1 MEKKPE
7 CFCSIKQ
14 KWIKMFRAM
23 KLTLMFLLVGVLQL
37 SASVHAQNGKLNVQV
52 ENMQLS
58 ELLWQ
63 LQEES
68 GVVFIYQTDDV
79 KNVKDI
85 SVDMSAA
92 SITNILDEILKDTDL
107 DYIVDD
113 EVVVIKKKEIVPLP
127 AFEVKEQEKKTIK
140 GKVTDKDGIPLP
152 GVSVVIK
159 GTSTGV
165 ATDIDGNYTLEMED
179 ENAVL
184 IFSFVGM
191 LPQEKNYTGQL
202 VLNVE
207 LFQDT
212 EGLEEVVVIGY
223 GTISRERATGATT
236 KVDPVVLQNTQNVS
250 YADALIGIVPGMY
263 VEENFSSPDA
273 SPDIILR
280 GIGSISSNV
289 SPLVVVDGVQM
300 PEGFNSSTINSS
312 DIEEISV
319 LKDAASTAI
328 YGSRGSNG
336 VIIINTKRGKK
347 NAKPQ
352 VTFNA
357 SFGTKRPDKSFR
369 DDIMNASEKLSYEE
383 SLGLYP
389 ADDVAAQALLAE
401 RRASGNDV
409 DWSELMLDNEA
420 NQKYDLSIAGGNE
433 NMNYYTSLSYNK
445 VDNIYGSNYER
456 YTASLKF
463 DFEIAKNLTLGLS
476 GTYGNVNN
484 KDRRV
489 TGSPVS
495 NAFLLNPWE
504 EVYDENGDPLR
515 NLSYATNSYGVAYN
529 PLFIR
534 DNTDIKSVRR
544 NVLGTAKLTYQA
556 TDWLTLSGNIG
567 GNYNHSKGHNYEKI
581 IIEGGKLT
589 INNGDNNNVTGT
601 LTASIDKE
609 FDHHSVNVVVG
620 TEFIENES
628 YSYYGHAKEFL
639 SDAVQI
645 INSAK
650 NIDSQKE
657 SKSQSG
663 GVSYFSRLN
672 YSFANT
678 YNITASLRRDG
689 SSRFGDKHKWGNFW
703 ALGGSWNIHKDIAN
717 DQSALSTLKLRGSI
731 GTSGNDRIG
740 DFASVSLYD
749 FRESYDGN
757 DVATLNRG
765 DNPDLTWE
773 KNKNR
778 NVGLDV
784 GLWRNKLYATLD
796 FYIRDTYDLI
806 NNVQIPL
813 QSGFQSLTSNI
824 GDFRNKGFEF
834 SIRSTNFSTKD
845 FMWSTNFNFSYN
857 KSEIRE
863 LIEDDKIIELG
874 TVAYKK
880 GNPIASL
887 YLAEWA
893 GVNPETGYNMY
904 VNPDAT
910 GADDLLVEYQT
921 NVRTPN
927 QSDITALKR
936 VTNKTGNP
944 KYFGGLT
951 NTFHYKN
958 FDASILISFA
968 GGHYVVNS
976 ANHKLRND
984 VWMNQ
989 HKDVNNAWKQAGD
1002 QSQLAVRA
1010 LNYWQPLTRRVDSDY
1025 QKSTQFLQDADYV
1038 KLKNLTIG
1046 YTLDNSLTSKI
1057 GIDKLRFYVQAQNL
1071 FTITDVDYID
1081 PEYATMGG
1089 VGLSSTVLRGY
1100 SFGISAN
1107 F

>member
-1 MEKKPE
+1 
-7 CFCSIKQ
+7 
-14 KWIKMFRAM
+14 M
-23 KLTLMFLLVGVLQL
+23 KLSFILILVGSLQL
-37 SASVHAQNGKLNVQV
+37 SASVLLGQQVSVQAKTSLVDVLEDLN
-52 ENMQLS
+52 N
-58 ELLWQ
+58 
-63 LQEES
+63 
-68 GVVFIYQTDDV
+68 QTGTYFMY
-79 KNVKDI
+79 NVNEID
-85 SVDMSAA
+85 
-92 SITNILDEILKDTDL
+92 DEIEVQLDMQDASLEEVLNEICKQAPVNYEIVEDFVIITKKDP
-107 DYIVDD
+107 VP
-113 EVVVIKKKEIVPLP
+113 VIKE
-127 AFEVKEQEKKTIK
+127 EQEKKELK

-159 GTSTGV
+159 GSSTGV
-165 ATDIDGNYTLEMED
+165 ATDIDGNYTLEVED

-191 LPQEKNYTGQL
+191 LPQERNYTGQL

-223 GTISRERATGATT
+223 GTITRERSTGATT
-236 KVDPVVLQNTQNVS
+236 KVDPVILKNTQNVS

-263 VEENFSSPDA
+263 VEESFSNPDS

-280 GIGSISSNV
+280 GIGSISGEV

-300 PEGFNSSTINSS
+300 PNGFNSSAINSS

-347 NAKPQ
+347 NSKPQ
-352 VTFNA
+352 VSFNA

-389 ADDVAAQALLAE
+389 TDDAAAQALLAE

-409 DWSELMLDNEA
+409 DWSNLMLDNEM

-433 NMNYYTSLSYNK
+433 KMNYYTSLSYNK

-534 DNTDIKSVRR
+534 DNTDIKSIRR
-544 NVLGTAKLTYQA
+544 NVTGNARLTYKPL
-556 TDWLTLSGNIG
+556 DWLTLNGNIG

-581 IIEGGKLT
+581 IIEGGQLT
-589 INNGDNNNVTGT
+589 VTNGDNNNVTGT

-609 FDHHSVNVVVG
+609 FDQHSVNVVMG
-620 TEFIENES
+620 TEFIENEI

-650 NIDSQKE
+650 NIDTQKE
-657 SKSQSG
+657 SKSESG
-663 GVSYFSRLN
+663 GVSYFTRLN
-672 YSFANT
+672 YSYANT
-678 YNITASLRRDG
+678 YNFTASIRRDG

-703 ALGGSWNIHKDIAN
+703 ALGGSWNIHKNIDKEK
-717 DQSALSTLKLRGSI
+717 SALSTLKLRGSI

-749 FRESYDGN
+749 FRESYDGS

-765 DNPDLTWE
+765 DNPELTWE

-778 NVGLDV
+778 NIGLDV
-784 GLWRNKLYATLD
+784 GLWRNKLYVTLD

-806 NNVQIPL
+806 NDVQIPL
-813 QSGFQSLTSNI
+813 QSGFQNLTSNI
-824 GDFRNKGFEF
+824 GDFRNKGYEI
-834 SIRSTNFSTKD
+834 SIRSTNFSTKN

-863 LIEDDKIIELG
+863 LIEDDRIIELG

-910 GADDLLVEYQT
+910 GADDLLIEYQT

-927 QSDITALKR
+927 ESDITASRR

-944 KYFGGLT
+944 KYFGGFT
-951 NTFHYKN
+951 NTFRYKN
-958 FDASILISFA
+958 FDASVLISFA

-976 ANHKLRND
+976 ANHQLRND

-1025 QKSTQFLQDADYV
+1025 QNSTQFLQDADYV

-1046 YTLDNSLTSKI
+1046 YTLDNSLSSKV

>member
-1 MEKKPE
+1 MKKNLTTLFHNWGRAKTRQWLMRLTVLKMILLMSLLTSYGRVNSQMIISSLKLQEVDLSEALVKIEEQTDYDFVFSYDDVQGYKVTVDLQSASLEECLNAVLYELPFEYTTEDDVVIVSYKKPE
-7 CFCSIKQ
+7 PVI
-14 KWIKMFRAM
+14 
-23 KLTLMFLLVGVLQL
+23 
-37 SASVHAQNGKLNVQV
+37 
-52 ENMQLS
+52 
-58 ELLWQ
+58 
-63 LQEES
+63 
-68 GVVFIYQTDDV
+68 
-79 KNVKDI
+79 
-85 SVDMSAA
+85 
-92 SITNILDEILKDTDL
+92 
-107 DYIVDD
+107 
-113 EVVVIKKKEIVPLP
+113 EV
-127 AFEVKEQEKKTIK
+127 EQEKKELK
-140 GKVTDKDGIPLP
+140 GKVTDKEGIPLP

-165 ATDIDGNYTLEMED
+165 ATDIDGNYILEMED

-191 LPQEKNYTGQL
+191 LPQERNYTGQL

-223 GTISRERATGATT
+223 GTITRERSTGATT
-236 KVDPVVLQNTQNVS
+236 KVDPVILKNTQNVS

-263 VEENFSSPDA
+263 VEESFSNPDDA
-273 SPDIILR
+273 PDIILR
-280 GIGSISSNV
+280 GIGSISGEV
-289 SPLVVVDGVQM
+289 SPLIVVDGVQM
-300 PEGFNSSTINSS
+300 PNGFNSSAINSS

-352 VTFNA
+352 VSFNA

-389 ADDVAAQALLAE
+389 TDDAAAQDLLAE

-409 DWSELMLDNEA
+409 DWSNLMLDNEM

-433 NMNYYTSLSYNK
+433 KMNYYTSLSYNK

-534 DNTDIKSVRR
+534 DNTDIKSIRR
-544 NVLGTAKLTYQA
+544 NVTGNARLTYKPL
-556 TDWLTLSGNIG
+556 DWLTLRGNIG

-581 IIEGGKLT
+581 IIEGGQLT
-589 INNGDNNNVTGT
+589 VTNGDNNNVTGT

-609 FDHHSVNVVVG
+609 FDQHSVNVVMG

-650 NIDSQKE
+650 NIDTQKE
-657 SKSQSG
+657 SKSESG
-663 GVSYFSRLN
+663 GVSYFTRLN
-672 YSFANT
+672 YSYANT
-678 YNITASLRRDG
+678 YNFTASIRRDG

-703 ALGGSWNIHKDIAN
+703 ALGGSWNIHKNIDN
-717 DQSALSTLKLRGSI
+717 EQSALSTLKLRGSI

-749 FRESYDGN
+749 FRESYDGS

-765 DNPDLTWE
+765 DNPELTWE

-778 NVGLDV
+778 NIGLDV
-784 GLWRNKLYATLD
+784 GLWRNKLYVTLD

-806 NNVQIPL
+806 NDVQIPL
-813 QSGFQSLTSNI
+813 QSGFQNLTSNI
-824 GDFRNKGFEF
+824 GDFRNKGYEI
-834 SIRSTNFSTKD
+834 SIRSTNFSTKN

-863 LIEDDKIIELG
+863 LIEDDRIIELG

-910 GADDLLVEYQT
+910 GADDLLIEYQT

-927 QSDITALKR
+927 ESDITASRR

-944 KYFGGLT
+944 KYFGGFT
-951 NTFHYKN
+951 NTFRYKN
-958 FDASILISFA
+958 FDASVLISFA

-976 ANHKLRND
+976 ANHQLRND

-1025 QKSTQFLQDADYV
+1025 QNSTQFLQDADYV

-1046 YTLDNSLTSKI
+1046 YTLDNSLTSKV

>member
-1 MEKKPE
+1 MKKNLMWRCMSP
-7 CFCSIKQ
+7 SIRKTLLV
-14 KWIKMFRAM
+14 M
-23 KLTLMFLLVGVLQL
+23 KLSFILILVGSLQL
-37 SASVHAQNGKLNVQV
+37 SASVLLGQQVSVQAKTSLVDVLEDLN
-52 ENMQLS
+52 N
-58 ELLWQ
+58 
-63 LQEES
+63 
-68 GVVFIYQTDDV
+68 QTGTYFMY
-79 KNVKDI
+79 NVNEID
-85 SVDMSAA
+85 
-92 SITNILDEILKDTDL
+92 DEIEVQLDMQDASLEEVLNEICKQAPVNYEIVEDFVIITKKDP
-107 DYIVDD
+107 VP
-113 EVVVIKKKEIVPLP
+113 VIKE
-127 AFEVKEQEKKTIK
+127 EQEKKELK

-159 GTSTGV
+159 GSSTGV
-165 ATDIDGNYTLEMED
+165 ATDIDGNYTLEVED

-191 LPQEKNYTGQL
+191 LPQERNYTGQL

-223 GTISRERATGATT
+223 GTITRERSTGATT
-236 KVDPVVLQNTQNVS
+236 KVDPVILKNTQNVS

-263 VEENFSSPDA
+263 VEESFSNPDS

-280 GIGSISSNV
+280 GIGSISGEV

-300 PEGFNSSTINSS
+300 PNGFNSSAINSS

-347 NAKPQ
+347 NSKPQ
-352 VTFNA
+352 VSFNA

-389 ADDVAAQALLAE
+389 TDDAAAQALLAE

-409 DWSELMLDNEA
+409 DWSNLMLDNEM

-433 NMNYYTSLSYNK
+433 KMNYYTSLSYNK

-534 DNTDIKSVRR
+534 DNTDIKSIRR
-544 NVLGTAKLTYQA
+544 NVTGNARLTYKPL
-556 TDWLTLSGNIG
+556 DWLTLNGNIG

-581 IIEGGKLT
+581 IIEGGQLT
-589 INNGDNNNVTGT
+589 VTNGDNNNVTGT

-609 FDHHSVNVVVG
+609 FDQHSVNVVMG
-620 TEFIENES
+620 TEFIENEI

-650 NIDSQKE
+650 NIDTQKE
-657 SKSQSG
+657 SKSESG
-663 GVSYFSRLN
+663 GVSYFTRLN
-672 YSFANT
+672 YSYANT
-678 YNITASLRRDG
+678 YNFTASIRRDG

-703 ALGGSWNIHKDIAN
+703 ALGGSWNIHKNIDKEK
-717 DQSALSTLKLRGSI
+717 SALSTLKLRGSI

-749 FRESYDGN
+749 FRESYDGS

-765 DNPDLTWE
+765 DNPELTWE

-778 NVGLDV
+778 NIGLDV
-784 GLWRNKLYATLD
+784 GLWRNKLYVTLD

-806 NNVQIPL
+806 NDVQIPL
-813 QSGFQSLTSNI
+813 QSGFQNLTSNI
-824 GDFRNKGFEF
+824 GDFRNKGYEI
-834 SIRSTNFSTKD
+834 SIRSTNFSTKN

-863 LIEDDKIIELG
+863 LIEDDRIIELG

-910 GADDLLVEYQT
+910 GADDLLIEYQT

-927 QSDITALKR
+927 ESDITASRR

-944 KYFGGLT
+944 KYFGGFT
-951 NTFHYKN
+951 NTFRYKN
-958 FDASILISFA
+958 FDASVLISFA

-976 ANHKLRND
+976 ANHQLRND

-1025 QKSTQFLQDADYV
+1025 QNSTQFLQDADYV

-1046 YTLDNSLTSKI
+1046 YTLDNSLSSKV